1 MTFFHSFYLTH
12 FSKPADHRAIYRH
25 IQSEHPRR
33 VLEIGIQRAE
43 RTLIMLQMLIKYHG
57 KASDVHYCGIDPF
70 ESRTPT
76 DGPGLS
82 LRKAHRLIS
91 RFGVTSRLIPATP
104 SCAVRQLHLDR
115 LIEKVDLVIIA
126 TPNSSWLSGS
136 ISALGELIHESA
148 GIFLG
153 TPIPES
159 NMMYEF
165 TKIDFSEL
173 EFIATSEGR
182 LSGHVPRAA

>member
-1 MTFFHSFYLTH
+1 MNFFHSFYLTH
-12 FSKPADHRAIYRH
+12 FSKPAGHRAIYRH
-25 IQSEHPRR
+25 IQKEHPRK

-43 RTLIMLQMLIKYHG
+43 RTLIMLQMMLQYRGDK
-57 KASDVHYCGIDPF
+57 SDLLYCCIDPF
-70 ESRTPT
+70 ESRTPN

-104 SCAVRQLHLDR
+104 ACAVRQLHLDR

-126 TPNSSWLSGS
+126 TPNTSWLSGG
-136 ISALGELIHESA
+136 ISALRELIHESA
-148 GIFLG
+148 GIFFG
-153 TPIPES
+153 KPIPES

-165 TKIDFSEL
+165 AKIDFSEL
-173 EFIATSEGR
+173 EFIATNDGR
-182 LSGHVPRAA
+182 LPGRIRRAA